1 MKTSRLFTEWKPVL
15 ASGIAI
21 LLGLS
26 LYFYLPIASMTNPPV
41 NWGYP
46 RTVAGFVHVLT
57 RGQFERIHPADSVVG
72 VAKVMGSDSKSMLS
86 DFGWIFLPPAL
97 LSCLLFRKINDS
109 VVPLLIST
117 LAV

>member
-1 MKTSRLFTEWKPVL
+1 M
-15 ASGIAI
+15 

-46 RTVAGFVHVLT
+46 RSVTGFVHVLT
-57 RGQFERIHPADSVVG
+57 RGQFERIHPAESVIG
-72 VAKVMGSDSKSMLS
+72 LARGMGNYSESMFT

-97 LSCLLFRKINDS
+97 LPEEKDEQDEDN
-109 VVPLLIST
+109 
-117 LAV
+117 